1 MEEFKNK
8 KDEFKNKRIEL
19 EKKYNQPTP
28 PTPPPSNSNLVPQ
41 NYKVNSNII
50 DIKSDNTANEVA
62 ELEKEL
68 GDLNELLGDSTSNS
82 SLEEEINE
90 ELLEEYQRNL
100 QNSNLEEINSGIV
113 DMVNKLS
120 KADSNIE
127 NTDISEN
134 QNYKKNNLSELDEL
148 AYVEPDRN
156 SELNE
161 LIGDNNEYVNSLES
175 NINSTPEKTNCMA
188 ADDITS
194 SNIELSLSDEH
205 NSEYN
210 IEEKNV
216 LKEDIEYE
224 VLAREFLQKDL
235 REKCK
240 NYNLSMKGNKKDL
253 LERIA
258 EAGYLNEILNKD
270 KNINVSK
277 N

>member
-1 MEEFKNK
+1 MIHELTILY
-8 KDEFKNKRIEL
+8 DSIL
-19 EKKYNQPTP
+19 EK
-28 PTPPPSNSNLVPQ
+28 L
-41 NYKVNSNII
+41 
-50 DIKSDNTANEVA
+50 
-62 ELEKEL
+62 
-68 GDLNELLGDSTSNS
+68 
-82 SLEEEINE
+82 
-90 ELLEEYQRNL
+90 
-100 QNSNLEEINSGIV
+100 
-113 DMVNKLS
+113 
-120 KADSNIE
+120 
-127 NTDISEN
+127 
-134 QNYKKNNLSELDEL
+134 
-148 AYVEPDRN
+148 YVEPDRN

-161 LIGDNNEYVNSLES
+161 LIGDNNEYVNSLEA
-175 NINSTPEKTNCMA
+175 NINNTPEKTNCME

-194 SNIELSLSDEH
+194 SNIELSSSDEH